1 MRTCSTCAEGSF
13 VTAVRIRLMNRDFP
27 CPINPAR
34 CICGCGV
41 VCGGDVC
48 VRVCVSWRGAGCVC
62 VCVFE
67 EVSFCNKNHI

>member
-1 MRTCSTCAEGSF
+1 MK
-13 VTAVRIRLMNRDFP
+13 RDFP